1 MIPLTGSLI
10 SAGLSAREGKMRRAF
25 TLIELLVVI
34 AIIGALVAL
43 LVPAVQSARGAARRA
58 QCQNNLKQIGIALSS
73 YLASHNVFP
82 MSAVAGTGHGV
93 NQTCFTLILPEVEQ
107 RPMYN
112 AYNFNVENY
121 DLANRT
127 VVSTKIATF
136 LCPETPLP
144 TEPMPSEQYQSADG
158 KTTYPAGSLFARSH
172 YAANWGGSLNEM
184 GQDFTNWPTA
194 KKGSYRGV
202 MMTVKAVGP
211 RGPTTCFR
219 SQDVRDGFA
228 NTVLVGEKRD
238 SQGWAVGGYAGSEFD
253 VGPSPY
259 LVSDD
264 PLLRMVFSGS
274 FHPSQAYFLFC
285 DGSVRPL
292 RATMDKKTWYA
303 IITRDGREI
312 VSTDQL

>member
-1 MIPLTGSLI
+1 
-10 SAGLSAREGKMRRAF
+10 MRRAF

-34 AIIGALVAL
+34 AIIGVLIAL
-43 LVPAVQSARGAARRA
+43 LVPAVQSARGAARRM
-58 QCQNNLKQIGIALSS
+58 QCQNNLKQIGIALTS
-73 YLASHNVFP
+73 YLTSHNVFP

-93 NQTCFTLILPEVEQ
+93 NQSCFALILPELEQ
-107 RPMYN
+107 RPIYN

-121 DLANRT
+121 DPANRT
-127 VVSTKIATF
+127 VVGVTISTL

-144 TEPMPSEQYQSADG
+144 TDPIPSENYQSADG
-158 KTTYPAGSLFARSH
+158 KTTYPAGSRFARSH
-172 YAANWGGSLNEM
+172 YAANWGGSQNTLGE
-184 GQDFTNWPTA
+184 DFTNWPTA

-211 RGPTTCFR
+211 KGPTSCLR

-238 SQGWAVGGYAGSEFD
+238 GQGWDVGGYAGSEFD
-253 VGPSPY
+253 VGPTPY
-259 LVSDD
+259 LVTDD
-264 PLLRMVFSGS
+264 PLLRMVFPGS
-274 FHPSQAYFLFC
+274 FHPGQTHFVFC

-303 IITRDGREI
+303 VITRDGREVI
-312 VSTDQL
+312 SADAL